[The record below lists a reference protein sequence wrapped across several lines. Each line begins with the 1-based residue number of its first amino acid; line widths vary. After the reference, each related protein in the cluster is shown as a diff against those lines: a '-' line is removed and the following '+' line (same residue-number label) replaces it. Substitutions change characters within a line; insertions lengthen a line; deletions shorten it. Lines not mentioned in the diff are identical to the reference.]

1 MVTKELIFNF
11 SLLLSASILA
21 NLIDLSTYSK
31 SRFRNLVLGV
41 VFGIITVL
49 GMTYPYVLQEG
60 LIFDGRSIIL
70 SLAALFY
77 GSIVG
82 VISGTIAIIY
92 RIYIGGP
99 GVYVGIL
106 TVFVSVFL
114 GLLFHKIFL
123 KRNQH
128 LDNWTL
134 LFFNFL
140 VNNIVL
146 LLMLILPSPLSS
158 HTFYKMG
165 LAFSLVY
172 PLVGFIIAR
181 VIQYHIDYRETS
193 IKIKDSQEKFS
204 KIFNN
209 SSNPLL
215 IVDAVDFKI
224 IELNEAFQFL
234 TGYNQD
240 DLLSKSIIEINLFS
254 ESDFR
259 NIIAPRLK
267 QGNSIKGLE
276 FRIRA
281 KNGNYINVILNST
294 LIKLNIGEF
303 YLFSFFDL
311 TSQKKAIKEI
321 LKLTRVYSLLSQV
334 NQLIV
339 RTKDKDELLKN
350 ICELSIRE
358 GDFKLVWIGR
368 INQKNNT
375 VDIIYSSGLAKDFI
389 KSFEIKLNDEKMAS
403 CQTVQ
408 CFQTGKFQ
416 MISNWESDKRVEN
429 IRELALKYG
438 IKSSASFP
446 IKVFGELTYTIN
458 FYSGEIGFFDSP
470 ELALLDEVSND
481 ISYALE
487 SIENEEKRKRAEAN
501 LRENVR
507 FLSTLINNLPG
518 FIYRC
523 WNDKNWT
530 MEYLTPQVE
539 EITGYKVEDFLFNKN
554 LAFNDIIHPD
564 YRDLLW
570 NKWQEL
576 LPKKEVFEFEYPIIT
591 KSGEIRWV
599 WERGR
604 GIYNEKDEVICL
616 EGFITD
622 VTEKVLFKQ
631 QILEINEKLKLLV
644 EGIPYFF
651 FYTHDREG
659 RINYISPSVE
669 RITGYK
675 VEDWVGTKNW
685 FLTDN
690 PINEKAKINTRKVL
704 NGEIGEF
711 PIYIEIYHK
720 NGEKIILEIYEMPY
734 YKEGKIVGL
743 HGVARDVTIEKKYQ
757 ERLIRSEERFRKL
770 FEEHSAVK
778 LIIDPETG
786 QIFDANNSAL
796 KFYGYTIEELK
807 SMTIS
812 DLFILSAEVVK
823 KEMKE
828 VVSGERNYFESKHR
842 LKDGTIKDVAVFS
855 STVEIDGKIYL
866 HSIIHDISEIKR
878 LENQLLSEKKKF
890 QQLFDNS
897 PIPIAIIDREEKIQI
912 ANYPFVKFFEVQDL
926 ELIGKKFTEVCCPED
941 MALIHQNFLS
951 EIFKGDKKI
960 QETYLKKKDGTLAY
974 VQIMD
979 VPIFMNAEII
989 GAFIIIVDLT
999 KIKEAEESQRMAKEM
1014 AELASKMK
1022 DTFIANIS
1030 HEIRTPLNAILGYS
1044 SLVQEATEKFLNE
1057 EEKFYFKVIN
1067 SAGNRLMRTIE
1078 MIMNYSRITLG
1089 DFPINKE
1096 KLNLTKIIQNLY
1108 TEFHHTAA
1116 IKNLDFEFQN
1126 ECGEVFILADNYCIT
1141 QAIANVIDNAIKYT
1155 KKGSVTLKLKRDD
1168 NQKLVLAIIDTGI
1181 GIAKEYQERIFEP
1194 YTQQELGWNRP
1205 YEGVGLGLALVKNY
1219 LVLNGM
1225 DITFE
1230 SEEGKGSTFYIHFNE
1245 TEVRE

>member
-1 MVTKELIFNF
+1 MVTKDLLFNL
-11 SLLLSASILA
+11 SLLLAASFVA
-21 NLIDLSTYSK
+21 NLIDVSVSFS
-31 SRFRNLVLGV
+31 SRSRKLLLGV
-41 VFGIITVL
+41 LFGLIAIL
-49 GMTYPYVLQEG
+49 GMTFPYTLQKG
-60 LIFDGRSIIL
+60 LIFDGRSIVL
-70 SLAALFY
+70 SLATLFY
-77 GSIVG
+77 GSVVG
-82 VISGTIAIIY
+82 LISGLMALIY
-92 RIYIGGP
+92 RIYIGGA
-99 GVYVGIL
+99 GVYVGSL
-106 TVFVSVFL
+106 TIIVSITL
-114 GLLFHKIFL
+114 GLIFHKLFIT
-123 KRNQH
+123 RNRH
-128 LDNWTL
+128 LDNKTL
-134 LFFNFL
+134 LLFNFL

-146 LLMLILPSPLSS
+146 LLMLLLPGALSS
-158 HTFYKMG
+158 QTIYKIG
-165 LAFSLVY
+165 FAFGVVY
-172 PLVGFIIAR
+172 PIVGF
-181 VIQYHIDYRETS
+181 VISKLIQHHFDLKEAN
-193 IKIKDSQEKFS
+193 IKVKDSQEKFA

-215 IVDAVDFKI
+215 VIDAVNFRIADLNDAFK
-224 IELNEAFQFL
+224 FL
-234 TGYNQD
+234 TGYDKEDILN
-240 DLLSKSIIEINLFS
+240 KSIIEVNLFRQ
-254 ESDFR
+254 SDFQD
-259 NIIAPRLK
+259 IISPRLK
-267 QGNSIKGLE
+267 TGVLIRGNEFKIK
-276 FRIRA
+276 A
-281 KNGNYINVILNST
+281 KDGNLIDVLLNSS
-294 LIKLNIGEF
+294 LIKLTVGEF

-311 TSQKKAIKEI
+311 RPQKQAIKEI
-321 LKLTRVYSLLSQV
+321 LKLTRVYSLLSEV

-339 RTKDKDELLKN
+339 RTKDKEELLKN
-350 ICELSIRE
+350 ICELSVRV
-358 GDFKLVWIGR
+358 GNFKLVWIGK
-368 INQKNNT
+368 INPEKNK
-375 VDIIYSSGLAKDFI
+375 VEIVYSSGSGNEYLKNLDI
-389 KSFEIKLNDEKMAS
+389 RLDDEKMSS

-408 CFQTGKFQ
+408 CFRTGKCQ
-416 MISNWESDKRVEN
+416 VILNWETDSRVEN
-429 IRELALKYG
+429 IREFALKYG
-438 IKSSASFP
+438 IKSSTSFP
-446 IKVFGELTYTIN
+446 IIVFNELIYTIN
-458 FYSGEIGFFDSP
+458 FYSEELNFFDSP
-470 ELALLDEVSND
+470 EITLLDEVSKD

-487 SIENEEKRKRAEAN
+487 SIENEERRKRAEAN

-523 WNDKNWT
+523 LNDKNWT
-530 MEYLTPQVE
+530 MEYLSPQVE
-539 EITGYKVEDFLFNKN
+539 EITGYKVDDFLFNKN

-604 GIYNEKDEVICL
+604 GIYNEKDEVIFL

-675 VEDWVGTKNW
+675 VEEWVGTKHW

-690 PINEKAKINTRKVL
+690 PINEKAKMNTRKVL
-704 NGEIGEF
+704 SGEKGEF

-770 FEEHSAVK
+770 FEDHSAVK
-778 LIIDPETG
+778 LIVDPETG

-807 SMTIS
+807 SMKIS
-812 DLFILSAEVVK
+812 DINILGVEGVK
-823 KEMKE
+823 KEMQK
-828 VVSGERNYFESKHR
+828 VVSGEKNYFELKHR

-866 HSIIHDISEIKR
+866 HSIIHDISEIKK
-878 LENQLLSEKKKF
+878 LQAELLSEKKKF

-897 PIPIAIIDREEKIQI
+897 PLPIAIIDREEKIQV
-912 ANYPFVKFFEVQDL
+912 ANDPFIKFFEVQTTSI
-926 ELIGKKFTEVCCPED
+926 IGKKFAEICCQED
-941 MALIHQNFLS
+941 MLSLHQNFINL
-951 EIFKGDKKI
+951 IFKGDKRI
-960 QETYLKKKDGTLAY
+960 QETYLKKMDGSLAY
-974 VQIMD
+974 VQIMG
-979 VPIFMNAEII
+979 VPIFLDAEII
-989 GAFIIIVDLT
+989 GAFIIVIDLT
-999 KIKEAEESQRMAKEM
+999 KIKEAEESQRVAKEM

-1030 HEIRTPLNAILGYS
+1030 HEIRTPLNAILGYT
-1044 SLVQEATEKFLNE
+1044 SLLRDISENLFDE
-1057 EEKFYFKVIN
+1057 ETKSYFDIIQ
-1067 SAGNRLMRTIE
+1067 SAGNRLMRTID
-1078 MIMNYSRITLG
+1078 MIMNYSRIVAG
-1089 DFPINKE
+1089 DLPLNKE
-1096 KLNLTKIIQNLY
+1096 KLNLTNIVRDLCDEFRY
-1108 TEFHHTAA
+1108 TAE
-1116 IKNLDFEFQN
+1116 IKNLEFEFSN
-1126 ECGEVFILADNYCIT
+1126 ECGEVYIYADNYCTT
-1141 QAIANVIDNAIKYT
+1141 QAIANIIDNAVKYT
-1155 KKGSVTLKLKRDD
+1155 KRGSIKVKLKRDE
-1168 NQKLVLAIIDTGI
+1168 NQRLILEVEDTGI
-1181 GIAKEYQERIFEP
+1181 GISKKYQERIFEP

-1225 DITFE
+1225 DITFK